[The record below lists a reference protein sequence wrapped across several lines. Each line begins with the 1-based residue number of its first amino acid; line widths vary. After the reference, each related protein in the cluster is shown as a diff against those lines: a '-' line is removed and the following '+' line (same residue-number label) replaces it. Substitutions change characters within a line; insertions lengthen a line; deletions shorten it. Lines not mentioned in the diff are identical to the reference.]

1 VSEPALDVQGTF
13 LAVVEALDESGV
25 PYAFIGDLPV
35 LAWGRVRATTG
46 HALISYASL
55 IGSTISLHTRS

>member
-1 VSEPALDVQGTF
+1 MSEPALDVQGTF

-25 PYAFIGDLPV
+25 PYAFIGALPV

-46 HALISYASL
+46 HALIS
-55 IGSTISLHTRS
+55 